1 MRGDRRRLE
10 QALANLVENSLRHGA
25 GAVLQ
30 KPKSAGE
37 NGSVELHVGDH
48 GPGFPPPFLEHAF
61 ERFSRADRSRDTAGV
76 GLGLAI
82 VAAIAHAHGGTATA
96 ANLPE
101 GGADVTLRLP
111 RS

>member
-10 QALANLVENSLRHGA
+10 QALANLVENALRHGA
-25 GAVLQ
+25 GAVLLE
-30 KPKSAGE
+30 AVTE
-37 NGSVELHVGDH
+37 DGSVELRVGDH
-48 GPGFPPPFLEHAF
+48 GTGFPPPFLEHAF
-61 ERFSRADRSRDTAGV
+61 ERFSRADRSRETAGV

-96 ANLPE
+96 SNQPE

-111 RS
+111 RGY